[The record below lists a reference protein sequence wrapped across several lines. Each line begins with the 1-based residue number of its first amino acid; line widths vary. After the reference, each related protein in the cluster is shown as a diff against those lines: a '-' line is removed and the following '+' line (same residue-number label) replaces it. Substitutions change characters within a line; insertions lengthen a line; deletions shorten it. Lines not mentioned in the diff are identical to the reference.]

1 MWNGGRQLNQPVIEK
16 QRREIEEGQ
25 GNSRGREANIPRELP
40 KTGWRDILL
49 RVYEEVSKDNISL
62 VAAGV
67 AFYLILALFPAL
79 AAVVSIYGLVTSPE
93 DVQQQITSMS
103 DMLPQDAQS
112 IIQEQLK
119 SIVTTGGAALSFGA
133 IGGLLFTLWSASKGM
148 QALMTSL
155 NITYDEEETR
165 SFLKFTGVA
174 LLLTLGAI
182 VFLILTLF
190 LITSLP
196 VLLETIGLGGVAKT
210 LLTFSRWPILAAVFM
225 VLLAVLYRYAP
236 CRHEARW
243 QWVTWG
249 AGAATVLWLI
259 VSAGFAFYANH
270 YGSYNQTYGSLGA
283 AVILLM
289 WFWLTAFI
297 ILLGAELNSEME
309 HQTKKDT
316 TVGEPKEMGQRGAYV
331 ADHVGRQP

>member
-1 MWNGGRQLNQPVIEK
+1 MSKVDHRFSQEKVEHTEMDSGHQPNG
-16 QRREIEEGQ
+16 
-25 GNSRGREANIPRELP
+25 RGRDADVPRQLP
-40 KTGWRDILL
+40 KTGWRDILW

-67 AFYLILALFPAL
+67 AFYLILALVPAMG
-79 AAVVSIYGLVTSPE
+79 AVVSIYGLVTSPE
-93 DVQQQITSMS
+93 EVQQQISSMS
-103 DMLPQDAQS
+103 DALPKEAQS
-112 IIQEQLK
+112 IIQDQLK
-119 SIVTTGGAALSFGA
+119 SIATTGGAALSFGA

-174 LLLTLGAI
+174 LLLTIGGI
-182 VFLILTLF
+182 IFLILTLF

-196 VLLETIGLGGVAKT
+196 ALLETIGLGGTAQT
-210 LLTFSRWPILAAVFM
+210 LLSLARWPILAMVFM
-225 VLLAVLYRYAP
+225 TMLAVLYRYAP
-236 CRHEARW
+236 CRHEPKW

-249 AGAATVLWLI
+249 AGTATILWLI
-259 VSAGFAFYANH
+259 VSAGFAFYADN
-270 YGSYNQTYGSLGA
+270 YGSYNETYGSLGA
-283 AVILLM
+283 VVILLM

-309 HQTKKDT
+309 HQTRKDT

-331 ADHVGRQP
+331 ADHLGQQP